1 MDFIRKLGFLI
12 SGFLFKTA
20 DLLLL
25 YAIPVILFNRFRD
38 LWLVGLLLACRPLAR
53 LAAYTLYQL
62 RLKYQPFT
70 FLLLAS
76 FSLGFIVVILIN
88 RMLDPAILPVFILIL
103 GFSVELF
110 NLALRKTVLIG
121 DTRISLAKV
130 QIFIEPVFI
139 FAAVVAPY
147 FAGKLV
153 ADQDYSGVFNYYSVL
168 MAFSAVLM
176 FVLVYRSHPLE
187 KRTDGRRLSQVLEI
201 KRFRDIN
208 WTVLLMEIIKSTYW
222 VLFPLY
228 IIQNIQAEPRLGLL
242 VPVFYLPILLLTTLK
257 NVFHFKFWN
266 LRFWPKLLLLAIVLI
281 GFNFSYTVT
290 ALLGLTLVLGVVAG
304 FIEISDWYQE
314 EQKENYTRLIY
325 SETLAFLFT
334 VIFLSL
340 LNEYIQLPQIF
351 ALLGAV
357 LLVVLAVRELFPRV
371 RRRIKK

>member
-38 LWLVGLLLACRPLAR
+38 LWLVGLLLAFRPLAR

-76 FSLGFIVVILIN
+76 FSLGFMVVILIN
-88 RMLDPAILPVFILIL
+88 RMLDPAILPVFIFIL
-103 GFSVELF
+103 GFSIELF

-153 ADQDYSGVFNYYSVL
+153 TDQDYSGVFNYYSVL

-176 FVLVYRSHPLE
+176 FALVYRSHPLE

-201 KRFRDIN
+201 KRFKNVN
-208 WTVLLMEIIKSTYW
+208 WTVLLMEIIKTTYW

-334 VIFLSL
+334 VVFLSL